1 MTKKKKEID
10 VSKLPDNLQSVEDTG
25 LALKYWIKDLYY
37 KHFKEHDIELIICSR
52 LGIPQ
57 STFQQYYK
65 TTVEEIQLRRK
76 RTYRLKVLETDK
88 EKLEEYIETGLK
100 EALQKQDMKAYFNG
114 LTLLATLMGV
124 SKQVSLEVRDNTKKG
139 IKDEVLD
146 QMNQT
151 PNLEDELN
159 EE

>member
-1 MTKKKKEID
+1 MTRKKKEID
-10 VSKLPDNLQSVEDTG
+10 VSKLPDNLQTVQDVG

-37 KHFKEHDIELIICSR
+37 KHFKEHDIELMICSR
-52 LGIPQ
+52 LGISQ
-57 STFQQYYK
+57 ATFQQYYK
-65 TTVEEIQLRRK
+65 VTVEEIELRRK

-88 EKLEEYIETGLK
+88 QKLEEFIETGLK

-114 LTLLATLMGV
+114 LSLLATLMGV
-124 SKQVSLEVRDNTKKG
+124 SKQVSLEMKDNTKKG
-139 IKDEVLD
+139 IKEDVLE
-146 QMNQT
+146 QMNQI